1 MTGLSWFSWGSPV
14 YHGKTLFQELINS
27 VYCQPGGKT
36 AEQTWA
42 SPKAG
47 RSRRPRQLLLKQV
60 YLNVYEH
67 EVIFHSC
74 ASMRFG
80 GCLLGSS
87 DTRAEECIVLYL
99 HICLLCSSRKLYW
112 IMYREPP
119 SAHYFVLIKSWTASE
134 YASSLFLL
142 SWWS

>member
-1 MTGLSWFSWGSPV
+1 MERPYFRYLS
-14 YHGKTLFQELINS
+14 TLFIVSLEGRLRNKLELL
-27 VYCQPGGKT
+27 
-36 AEQTWA
+36 
-42 SPKAG
+42 PKLGA
-47 RSRRPRQLLLKQV
+47 SRRPRQLLMKQV

-119 SAHYFVLIKSWTASE
+119 SAHYYVLIKSWTASE

-142 SWWS
+142 S